1 MPDWKHQVR
10 SRLSGAGLSLAREAE
25 IVEEL
30 SQHLDDRY
38 QELCRSG
45 MPEGEATR
53 AALAELSEE
62 ELKKQFSRSECAA
75 FPVPV
80 LGENNRASV
89 LVALWQDLRYATRLF
104 RLNPAFTAVAVISL
118 ALGIGANTAIFQML
132 DTVRMRMLPV
142 RDPQQLVRIKI
153 PEPHSRTGDF
163 NGPYPDLTYPQFEQ
177 IRERQQSF
185 SGMFAWSGD
194 SFNLNSGG
202 EVRKGRGLLVSGDFF
217 SVLGVGA
224 ALGRVLEPA
233 DDRPGC
239 GSPVAVLGYGFWER
253 QYGSKA
259 SVLGSTLDL
268 NGHPFQIVGVAPAGF
283 FGLEIGRAFDVAVPL
298 CADTILHPEDHRLTR
313 RFTWWLCAI
322 GRIKPAWPLAKVN
335 AQLQAISPA
344 VFRETVPP
352 SYAAG
357 EVKHYLD
364 FRLGVLPASNGVS
377 ELRSDYESS
386 LWLLLGIAGLVLL
399 IACANLANLML
410 ARASAREREIAVR
423 LALGA
428 AKGRL
433 LCQLMTES
441 LFLAILGAILG
452 LGLAGAI
459 SRFLVRYLSTQR
471 QQVVLD
477 LATDWRMLAFT
488 AGLAALTCLLFGL
501 TPALRAVRTPPAV
514 AMNTAGRGLTAT
526 RERFSTRRI
535 LVVCQVALSLVLL
548 VGALLFVRSLHKLL
562 TLDAGFQR
570 TGILVADADFT
581 RLNIPSAQR
590 QEFKRELLERIRAL
604 PGVER
609 AAIAMVVPLGG
620 NFSNNDVFIN
630 GEKKEPADL
639 NRVSDRFF
647 STMGT
652 PLLAGRDFDS
662 RDNLNAPPVAIVN
675 QAFAQKFFPGSNPL
689 GKTFRAGDSPDQPHP
704 LTEIIG
710 LVKNTKYDD
719 LRKDFPPIF
728 YSPAAQDREPDPDA
742 TMLVRSTLSVGSL
755 MEEIKTAVAQANP
768 AIDLQF
774 KVFADQIRE
783 GLLRERL
790 LAMLSEFFGFLAG
803 LLATV
808 GLYGVISYMVARRTS
823 EIGIRMALG
832 ANRRD
837 IVAMVMGEAGTLLAV
852 GLAVGALLSL
862 FAARAAAALLYGL
875 KPDDPLTLV
884 ASAAILAAAAAAAS
898 FLPAQR
904 AARLDPMIALR
915 EE

>member
-1 MPDWKHQVR
+1 
-10 SRLSGAGLSLAREAE
+10 
-25 IVEEL
+25 
-30 SQHLDDRY
+30 
-38 QELCRSG
+38 
-45 MPEGEATR
+45 
-53 AALAELSEE
+53 
-62 ELKKQFSRSECAA
+62 
-75 FPVPV
+75 
-80 LGENNRASV
+80 
-89 LVALWQDLRYATRLF
+89 
-104 RLNPAFTAVAVISL
+104 
-118 ALGIGANTAIFQML
+118 
-132 DTVRMRMLPV
+132 
-142 RDPQQLVRIKI
+142 
-153 PEPHSRTGDF
+153 
-163 NGPYPDLTYPQFEQ
+163 
-177 IRERQQSF
+177 
-185 SGMFAWSGD
+185 
-194 SFNLNSGG
+194 
-202 EVRKGRGLLVSGDFF
+202 
-217 SVLGVGA
+217 
-224 ALGRVLEPA
+224 
-233 DDRPGC
+233 
-239 GSPVAVLGYGFWER
+239 
-253 QYGSKA
+253 
-259 SVLGSTLDL
+259 
-268 NGHPFQIVGVAPAGF
+268 
-283 FGLEIGRAFDVAVPL
+283 
-298 CADTILHPEDHRLTR
+298 
-313 RFTWWLCAI
+313 
-322 GRIKPAWPLAKVN
+322 
-335 AQLQAISPA
+335 
-344 VFRETVPP
+344 
-352 SYAAG
+352 
-357 EVKHYLD
+357 
-364 FRLGVLPASNGVS
+364 
-377 ELRSDYESS
+377 
-386 LWLLLGIAGLVLL
+386 
-399 IACANLANLML
+399 
-410 ARASAREREIAVR
+410 
-423 LALGA
+423 
-428 AKGRL
+428 
-433 LCQLMTES
+433 MTES